1 MVASSPQ
8 LRQESEAVRVERKRV
23 ISTLLAQV
31 DELTEHAVA
40 AIFGEIPAYA
50 AAAQRDAAFLA
61 DTTEQVRRHYRT
73 NLLALLEGRRVT
85 FEDTAFVREAAAR
98 RARAGLELGE
108 YLQAFRVGHQVLWD
122 ALLAALAE
130 TSAGPEAALPLAGPL
145 MSYTDL
151 TSTHAG
157 QAYVEFWQYA
167 VADAD
172 RERRDLLEQLLTGEL
187 PPRGPLLA
195 VAQAYGIGSE
205 TPMVVAAA
213 IAAGGQ
219 LRPDVTHAARIAIA
233 RADLGSSTTL
243 VVVRH
248 SEIIAVVALEP
259 EGDPASMCAALDS
272 VHARLSR
279 EGMSLAVGLSTPA
292 NGVAD
297 LPRAYA
303 EAHAAMETVAIG
315 GGVAALPR
323 LSPFEYLALRADG
336 TARRLVDPQLRVFL
350 VEDRARGAVLIN
362 TIRAFAEA
370 DLNIRLT
377 AELLGVHP
385 NTAQYRLGRVRERT
399 GKNPRRTRDLLDL
412 LMAIALEE
420 HEAAAGADA

>member
-8 LRQESEAVRVERKRV
+8 LGQDSEPTPDERKRAV
-23 ISTLLAQV
+23 SIVLAQV
-31 DELTEHAVA
+31 DELTERAVA
-40 AIFGEIPAYA
+40 AILGEIPAYA
-50 AAAQRDAAFLA
+50 VAAQKDAAFLA

-73 NLLALLEGRRVT
+73 NLLALLEVRPVT
-85 FEDTAFVREAAAR
+85 LEDTAFVREAATR
-98 RARAGLELGE
+98 RARAGLEFGE

-122 ALLAALAE
+122 ALVAAVAE
-130 TSAGPEAALPLAGPL
+130 TSTGPEAALPLAAPL
-145 MSYTDL
+145 MRYTDL

-195 VAQAYGIGSE
+195 VAQAYGIGFE

-233 RADLGSSTTL
+233 RAGLGSSTTL

-248 SEIIAVVALEP
+248 SEIVAVVALEP
-259 EGDPASMCAALDS
+259 GADPAGLCAALDS
-272 VHARLSR
+272 VHDQLSR
-279 EGMSLAVGLSTPA
+279 EGVPLAVGLSTPA
-292 NGVAD
+292 DGVAD

-303 EAHAAMETVAIG
+303 EAHAAVETVASG

-350 VEDRARGAVLIN
+350 AEDRARGAVLIN
-362 TIRAFAEA
+362 TIRAFGEA

-412 LMAIALEE
+412 LMAVALEE
-420 HEAAAGADA
+420 REAATGT